1 MEIRLNIPD
10 DIAAGLQAGGDLS
23 RRALEALALGA
34 YKSGEL
40 TEYQIR
46 TMLGLATRFDVHAF
60 LKSHG
65 VFFEYSPEDLA
76 REAETSRA
84 LFASRARE

>member
-23 RRALEALALGA
+23 RRALEALALDG

-40 TEYQIR
+40 TEYQVR

-60 LKSHG
+60 LKSHS

-76 REAETSRA
+76 REAETSRE
-84 LFASRARE
+84 LFASRARQ